1 MIPIPL
7 FSAFLQRA
15 TSYLKVGSDHD
26 YSLEDPREMAEG
38 LPSPLL
44 KERALEAKVVGAVT
58 SLASQVSIVDGVGTM
73 LNKKEELS
81 FA

>member
-7 FSAFLQRA
+7 FSAFLQGA
-15 TSYLKVGSDHD
+15 TSYLKVGGDHD
-26 YSLEDPREMAEG
+26 YSLEDPREKAEG

-44 KERALEAKVVGAVT
+44 KEVGAVT
-58 SLASQVSIVDGVGTM
+58 SLASQVSIVDGVGTL

-81 FA
+81 FE

>member
-1 MIPIPL
+1 
-7 FSAFLQRA
+7 
-15 TSYLKVGSDHD
+15 
-26 YSLEDPREMAEG
+26 
-38 LPSPLL
+38 LL

-81 FA
+81 FE